1 MTVLS
6 VDDFLVARRATVD
19 FSAILT
25 SEVSLLAKC
34 LESLHVQQ
42 RALISD
48 KALVAEQSGDN
59 WHDGAFNATDS
70 AARTV
75 SAQAEHL
82 HKLLKLPR
90 LTPPD
95 PREPRVTVGSLV
107 TFTQGSQVSKLLL
120 VGSVNI
126 YVDDLGHNLCSVGS
140 PISQALIGLISG
152 DTSSFRG
159 EVLRIIQV
167 DQGSLKTL
175 LDHNLAAMA

>member
-1 MTVLS
+1 MAVLT
-6 VDDFLVARRATVD
+6 VDDFLAARRATAD
-19 FSAILT
+19 FSTILT
-25 SEVSLLAKC
+25 SEVPLLGKC

-42 RALISD
+42 RALIDD
-48 KALVAEQSGDN
+48 KTLVAEQSGDN

-70 AARTV
+70 AARSL

-90 LTPPD
+90 SMPPD
-95 PREPRVTVGSLV
+95 PHESRVTVGSLV
-107 TFTQGSQVSKLLL
+107 TFTYGREVSELLL

-126 YVDDLGHNLCSVGS
+126 YVADLGYTLCSVGS
-140 PISQALIGLISG
+140 PVSQALIGLVSG

-167 DQGSLKTL
+167 DQEILKTL